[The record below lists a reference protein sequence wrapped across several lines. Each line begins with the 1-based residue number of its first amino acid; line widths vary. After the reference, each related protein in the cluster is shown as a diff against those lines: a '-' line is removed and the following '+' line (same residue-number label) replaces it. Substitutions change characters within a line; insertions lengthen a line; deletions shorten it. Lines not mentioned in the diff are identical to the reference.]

1 MFTVLDTFMHALCGT
16 SYIVAIEN
24 FWHILWS

>member
-1 MFTVLDTFMHALCGT
+1 MHALCGT